1 MTSPIRLNDEEVA
14 RAVLE
19 LDRVAA
25 EKRMGAR
32 TRIKIFLRQNVGKIV
47 TSKQLQRVAG
57 ANVTEWARRVREI
70 RDADGWEI
78 STHNDDSSLK
88 PGEYRLDA
96 EPPERSRD
104 YNFSAAISRRL
115 RAQVLERNGY
125 TCVMCGAAAGEPD
138 ERNPNRK
145 VRLHIGHIKDR
156 SHGGTDTLNN
166 LRALCS
172 TCNEGAQNLAQ
183 EPPSWTFVLAQVRRA
198 SIDDQ
203 KKVLNWLLKKFRG
216 APRPSENGQ

>member
-1 MTSPIRLNDEEVA
+1 
-14 RAVLE
+14 
-19 LDRVAA
+19 
-25 EKRMGAR
+25 MGAR
-32 TRIKIFLRQNVGKIV
+32 KRIKVFLRQNVGKIV
-47 TSKQLQRVAG
+47 TSKQLQQVAG
-57 ANVTEWARRVREI
+57 TNVTEWARRVREI
-70 RDADGWEI
+70 RNDDGWKI
-78 STHNDDSSLK
+78 STHNDDSNLK

-104 YNFSAAISRRL
+104 YNFASTISQRL

-125 TCVMCGAAAGEPD
+125 TCTMCGAAAGEPD

-156 SHGGTDTLNN
+156 SHGGTDTLDN

-172 TCNEGAQNLAQ
+172 TCNQGAQNLVQ
-183 EPPSWTFVLAQVRRA
+183 EPPSWTFLMAQVRRA

-203 KKVLNWLLKKFRG
+203 KKVLNWLLKKF
-216 APRPSENGQ
+216 PNTPQPNGDNQ